1 MLQCARRQLKSTNR
15 KLNYSG
21 VGNMK
26 YLKAPSYRL
35 LTSLVSLVL
44 VTACSTENEV
54 GNTAAAPMTVADS
67 ASASAS
73 EYQPSNRPNFIIFTT
88 DDMGYTDFGAFGGRD
103 IPTPNIDEIALG
115 GVRLSNFHASTACST
130 TRSMLMSG
138 TGNHEAGIGKQN
150 LNQAPEFR
158 GHYGYEEH
166 ITDRVLTLPERMQAG
181 GYSTYMSGKWHLGS
195 ELGVNTPADR
205 GFERTFALMSGGS
218 SDHFRPDHLEQMPYL
233 LDGEMI
239 ESLPDDFYSTNAY
252 VDYMIDFIRDGEAT
266 DKPFFAWFS
275 PTSPHWPLQVYPG
288 WEDNFAGHY
297 EEGYEAL
304 CHDRQQ
310 GAAEMGV
317 LPPNADTS
325 ICPEEAAPWD
335 ERSEDEQ
342 RLSIRSMELY
352 AAMTSHLD
360 TEFGRLIDY
369 LKESGQF
376 DNTYIIYH
384 NDNGPQG
391 DVVLSPRGDF
401 DRYDN
406 SLENV
411 GKRNSWIHLEQGWAD
426 AQSAPYRDDKGSHY
440 EGGTRVPAFIRA
452 PDSAGA
458 GSVSNSLLTVMD
470 LMPTIMDLAGIEEV
484 TTNAAGSAVL
494 PIRGKSFAMLLEDQN
509 YDVHQGEYIA
519 WDDGDESVLRHGDWK
534 IIRQPFADH
543 WELYRIS
550 ENPNE
555 TEDLAAQ
562 YPQVLAELTAAY
574 EAHAQAT
581 GILRRDRSAQ

>member
-1 MLQCARRQLKSTNR
+1 M
-15 KLNYSG
+15 NYLEIP
-21 VGNMK
+21 K
-26 YLKAPSYRL
+26 FRFLTYLA
-35 LTSLVSLVL
+35 SLFVV
-44 VTACSTENEV
+44 VACTTENTEIEAESQ
-54 GNTAAAPMTVADS
+54 TSSAAISPMPS
-67 ASASAS
+67 AESATELNS
-73 EYQPSNRPNFIIFTT
+73 RPNFIIFTT

-103 IPTPNIDEIALG
+103 IPTPNIDEIALE
-115 GVRLSNFHASTACST
+115 GVRLTNFHVSTACST

-138 TGNHEAGIGKQN
+138 TGNHEAGVGKQN

-158 GHYGYEEH
+158 GHPGYEAH
-166 ITDRVLTLPERMQAG
+166 ITDRVLSLPERMQTG
-181 GYSTYMSGKWHLGS
+181 GYNTYMSGKWHLGS

-252 VDYMIDFIRDGEAT
+252 VDYMIEFMRAGEAD

-297 EEGYEAL
+297 EDGYEAL

-317 LPPNADTS
+317 LPENADIS
-325 ICPEEAAPWD
+325 ICPEEAAPW
-335 ERSEDEQ
+335 EELSADEQ

-360 TEFGRLIDY
+360 AEFGRLLDY

-391 DVVLSPRGDF
+391 SVVLSPRGNHE
-401 DRYDN
+401 RYDN
-406 SLENV
+406 SLQNV
-411 GKRNSWIHLEQGWAD
+411 GQRNSWIHLDQGWSD
-426 AQSAPYRDDKGSHY
+426 AQSAPFREDKGSHY
-440 EGGTRVPAFIRA
+440 EGGTRVPAFIRPPNSA
-452 PDSAGA
+452 DSGLISDAF
-458 GSVSNSLLTVMD
+458 LTVMD
-470 LMPTIMDLAGIEEV
+470 LMPTIMDLAGIEEI
-484 TTNAAGSAVL
+484 TTNAAGSRVL
-494 PIRGKSFAMLLEDQN
+494 PIRGKSFAQLLEDQN
-509 YDVHQGEYIA
+509 FDVHGDEYIA
-519 WDDGDESVLRHGDWK
+519 LDDGNESVLRQGDWK
-534 IIRQPFADH
+534 IIRQPFADD
-543 WELYRIS
+543 WQLYNLR
-550 ENPNE
+550 ENPSE
-555 TEDLAAQ
+555 TEDLAEQ
-562 YPQVLAELTAAY
+562 YPQVLAELSAAF

-581 GILRRDRSAQ
+581 GILRRDPAAR

>member
-1 MLQCARRQLKSTNR
+1 M
-15 KLNYSG
+15 
-21 VGNMK
+21 GNMNCLEMPNYRFLS
-26 YLKAPSYRL
+26 YLASLFVVVACTTDTTDVEPESHSSVDVISSIPSVESPDEL
-35 LTSLVSLVL
+35 NS
-44 VTACSTENEV
+44 
-54 GNTAAAPMTVADS
+54 
-67 ASASAS
+67 
-73 EYQPSNRPNFIIFTT
+73 RPNFIIFTT

-103 IPTPNIDEIALG
+103 IPTPNIDEIALE
-115 GVRLSNFHASTACST
+115 GVRLSNFHVSTACST

-138 TGNHEAGIGKQN
+138 TGNHEAGVGKQN

-158 GHYGYEEH
+158 GHYGYEEQ
-166 ITDRVLTLPERMQAG
+166 ITERVLTLPERMQAG

-195 ELGVNTPADR
+195 DLGVNTPADR

-233 LDGEMI
+233 LDGQMI
-239 ESLPDDFYSTNAY
+239 ESLPEDFYSTNAY
-252 VDYMIDFIRDGEAT
+252 VDYMIEFIRDGEAS

-297 EEGYEAL
+297 NEGYEAL

-317 LPPNADTS
+317 LPANADTS
-325 ICPEEAAPWD
+325 ICPEEAAPWS
-335 ERSEDEQ
+335 ELSEDEK

-360 TEFGRLIDY
+360 TEFGRLLDY

-391 DVVLSPRGDF
+391 DVVLSPRGDHA
-401 DRYDN
+401 RYNN

-411 GKRNSWIHLEQGWAD
+411 GRRDSWIHLGQGWAD
-426 AQSAPYRDDKGSHY
+426 AQSAPYRNDKGSHY
-440 EGGTRVPAFIRA
+440 EGGTRVPAFIKA

-458 GSVSNSLLTVMD
+458 GLVSNSLLTVMD
-470 LMPTIMDLAGIEEV
+470 LMPTIMDIAGIEEI
-484 TTNAAGSAVL
+484 TANAAGSSVL
-494 PIRGKSFAMLLEDQN
+494 PIRGKSFARLLEDPN

-534 IIRQPFADH
+534 IIRQPFADD
-543 WELYRIS
+543 WELYRLS
-550 ENPNE
+550 DNPNE
-555 TEDLAAQ
+555 TENLAAE
-562 YPQVLAELTAAY
+562 YPQVLADLTAAY
-574 EAHAQAT
+574 EAHAEAT
-581 GILRRDRSAQ
+581 GILRRARPVE